1 MPVSNLTVR
10 ASLDIEV
17 LAVLDLEALV
27 PILRRLFFVHGLR
40 ERSSEIE
47 SETLRTLTG
56 NLKIQD
62 GEDVDVLRKPAYG
75 AALVYFRIVFFL
87 LIVQYL
93 LIKLQNQN

>member
-10 ASLDIEV
+10 DPQDVDV
-17 LAVLDLEALV
+17 LAVLDLEAL
-27 PILRRLFFVHGLR
+27 LFFVHGLR
-40 ERSSEIE
+40 GERTSEIQ
-47 SETLRTLTG
+47 SRTLRTVTG

-62 GEDVDVLRKPAYG
+62 GEDVEVLLRPAHG

-93 LIKLQNQN
+93 LIKLQNQK